1 MKKYAGEEFLNKLYK
16 DLVHSDEVKH
26 TAKGANKNED
36 LAIYLNRI
44 ERITEVAKAKNKLDL
59 LKKFYYDRYIIKEY
73 DVPESHFEMLKKIA
87 LERGYGHIDYDEY
100 TKNQEINSIISE
112 QKGSLDRWLNY
123 FISEETNC
131 YPMWFKYYVFQNV
144 MKIGYFDKSK
154 NQFTKRTQETTKP
167 FIEINR
173 EAIAM
178 LYDELCKHLDK
189 QKITDEQL
197 EQLIKN
203 GSFNKIY
210 SYITKKLDEEKKIN
224 IIDNEGIWKKY
235 EQGSNPEIL
244 FNDIHGM
251 GTGWCTAGGLE
262 TATAHL
268 EGGDFHVYYT
278 KGENGEY
285 TNPRIAIRME
295 YNNIAEIRGIAE
307 NQNLESEMEIVVEE
321 KLKEFP
327 DKNEYLKKVSDMKEL
342 TKLYKKMKNKELIS
356 EEEKRFLYEED
367 SEIIGFGY
375 DKDPRIEEIIEYV
388 ELVQKIAE
396 LYNIEI
402 KDISFDSEEALKG
415 NIKLHYGDLTLSD
428 LQDGKGVILPENVD
442 GMLNLFHFINVDGM
456 VFPKAVNGS
465 IHLEKLP
472 KAKGL
477 IFPKKVNGAI
487 FLKSLTAAQNIV
499 FPNIMKGEIFLDN
512 LTVAKNIIFPHH
524 LFSRLEM
531 NKLVNAQNLIFPP
544 KVDYSIEIN
553 NLASAKG
560 LVLPKVIDGSLI
572 LNGLTSAEGFVFPK
586 HISGSLVLNNLRNV
600 KSLKLP
606 KNENGEFY
614 VPCDNLICPFT
625 KEQLIKAAK
634 KAEAK
639 QLGTKL
645 FENNEE
651 VTKITKG
658 NNDGIWKKYSEESNP
673 EDLFNDL
680 HGKSIDS
687 NLANN
692 LKSYLKDEDLY
703 IYYCKDGNEEYTKP
717 LLLIRIK
724 DGEVVEIKKIVEKYS
739 LENKIENAFLTREE
753 YSKKI
758 TNMKELIKIFK
769 KYKLGEALTKR
780 ELEYLYSITSTIV
793 EKDYDKSQ
801 LNIEML
807 IEQFVKNDLSKIFGV
822 EKNEISVTEEE
833 ALKGNINIHYGALD
847 LSDFTS
853 AKNLFLPKKVVGS
866 VYLANLIDAHG
877 LILPEYIE
885 GSLVLSGLNKAE
897 GLILPRCIEGSLS
910 LRNLKSIEGIMLPK
924 NEKGEFYVPANKLNC
939 DFTCEQLIEAAKRTE
954 TNQREPKIFEE
965 VDELS
970 DSGSLKV

>member
-1 MKKYAGEEFLNKLYK
+1 MKKYAGEEFLNRLYK

-36 LAIYLNRI
+36 LAIYL
-44 ERITEVAKAKNKLDL
+44 ERLESITNETRDKDRLGL
-59 LKKFYYDRYIIKEY
+59 LKHFYYKKYIIKEEE
-73 DVPESHFEMLKKIA
+73 VPESHFEMLKKIA
-87 LERGYGHIDYDEY
+87 LERGYGHINYDEY

-131 YPMWFKYYVFQNV
+131 YPMWFKYYVFQNIV
-144 MKIGYFDKSK
+144 KIGYFDKSK

-244 FNDIHGM
+244 FNDIHGK

-262 TATAHL
+262 TATEHL
-268 EGGDFHVYYT
+268 DGGDFHVYYT
-278 KGENGEY
+278 KDENGEY

-295 YNNIAEIRGIAE
+295 YDNIAEIRGIAE

-356 EEEKRFLYEED
+356 KEEKRFLYEEE

-375 DKDPRIEEIIEYV
+375 EKDPRIEEIREYV
-388 ELVQKIAE
+388 EILEEITE

-402 KDISFDSEEALKG
+402 KDISFNSKQALEG
-415 NIKLHYGDLTLSD
+415 NIKLHYGNLELLDLR
-428 LQDGKGVILPENVD
+428 DGKGVILPEKID
-442 GMLNLFHFINVDGM
+442 GKLNLWYLINADGM

-465 IHLEKLP
+465 IFLNSLP
-472 KAKGL
+472 KATGL
-477 IFPKKVNGAI
+477 TFPKKVNGEI
-487 FLKSLTAAQNIV
+487 FLKSLTAAKNIV
-499 FPNIMKGEIFLDN
+499 FPNIVKGKIFLDN

-524 LFSRLEM
+524 LYHKLEL
-531 NKLVNAQNLIFPP
+531 NKLVSAQNLIFPP
-544 KVDYSIEIN
+544 KIDYSIEIN
-553 NLASAKG
+553 NLASVEG
-560 LVLPKVIDGSLI
+560 LILPKVIEGNLI
-572 LNGLTSAEGFVFPK
+572 LNSLTSSEGFVFPEY
-586 HISGSLVLNNLRNV
+586 ISGSLLLKNLRDIEN
-600 KSLKLP
+600 LKLP
-606 KNENGEFY
+606 KDQNGEFY

-634 KAEAK
+634 KTEAK
-639 QLGTKL
+639 QLGIKL

-651 VTKITKG
+651 VKQVTNG
-658 NNDGIWKKYSEESNP
+658 NNDGIWKKYSEGSNP
-673 EDLFNDL
+673 EVLFNDL
-680 HGKSIDS
+680 YGKNIELNSI
-687 NLANN
+687 NN
-692 LKSYLKDEDLY
+692 LNNIKSYLKNEDLY
-703 IYYCKDGNEEYTKP
+703 IYYCKDENEEYTKP

-724 DGEVVEIKKIVEKYS
+724 DGEVVEIKKIAEKYS
-739 LENKIENAFLTREE
+739 LENKIENAFLTRDE
-753 YSKKI
+753 YNEKVKK
-758 TNMKELIKIFK
+758 MKELIKIFK
-769 KYKLGEALTKR
+769 RYQLGEELTKL
-780 ELEYLYSITSTIV
+780 ELEYLYSIALIV
-793 EKDYDKSQ
+793 KEKDYDKSQ
-801 LNIEML
+801 LNIETL
-807 IEQFVKNDLSKIFGV
+807 IEQFVKNDLSKIFDV

-833 ALKGNINIHYGALD
+833 VLKGNIKLHYGSLD
-847 LSDFTS
+847 LSEITMVDNLMLPKQVLGSVYMSSLVS
-853 AKNLFLPKKVVGS
+853 AKNLK
-866 VYLANLIDAHG
+866 
-877 LILPEYIE
+877 LPEHIE
-885 GSLVLSGLNKAE
+885 GSLVLNNLINAE
-897 GLILPRCIEGSLS
+897 DLVLPKYIEGTLG
-910 LRNLKSIEGIMLPK
+910 LKNLKSIEGIILPK
-924 NEKGEFYVPANKLNC
+924 NEQGEYYVPGTKLSCN
-939 DFTCEQLIEAAKRTE
+939 FTKEDLIEAAKRTE
-954 TNQREPKIFEE
+954 KRQQEPKIFED
-965 VDELS
+965 VNNGFKL
-970 DSGSLKV
+970 